1 MTNVIELKV
10 EKRADKKPEL
20 LRKEGLVPAVV
31 YGPADEPVSIQV
43 PINEFLRVW
52 TKAGESTIV
61 VLQGLDEEK
70 EVLIKDVQMH
80 PVKELPIHI
89 DFYAIERG
97 KTLTLNVPLEFVGEA
112 PAEKLGGIVVR
123 VMHEVE
129 VETRPRNIPQH
140 LEVDLSKL
148 ADLDSVILIK
158 DIQLP
163 EGVEILNDADETVAS
178 VSEQKE
184 EPQEEPVEA
193 SQTEETSSEGAD
205 NSEEEGKSDE

>member
-148 ADLDSVILIK
+148 TDLDSVILIK

-163 EGVEILNDADETVAS
+163 EGVKILNDADETVAS
-178 VSEQKE
+178 VSEQQE
-184 EPQEEPVEA
+184 EPQEA
-193 SQTEETSSEGAD
+193 STEENAVEGDAGD
-205 NSEEEGKSDE
+205 NKEEGNTDE